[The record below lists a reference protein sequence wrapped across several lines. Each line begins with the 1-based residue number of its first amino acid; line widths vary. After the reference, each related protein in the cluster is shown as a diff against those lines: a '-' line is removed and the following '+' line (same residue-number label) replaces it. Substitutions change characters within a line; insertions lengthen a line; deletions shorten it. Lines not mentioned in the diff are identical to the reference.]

1 MKVVICYN
9 SLTEDDVINI
19 VDVRQQINSVSEALR
34 NLGHEKVEIPCS
46 LDLMAMK
53 MLLDFYKPDCIFNL
67 VDALYSHDQLLTV
80 PVALW
85 DALGIPY
92 TGASLECLMLSSNK
106 VLAKQFMLDNNFPT
120 PEWYELGEKILD
132 LETKAKWILK
142 NTWDH
147 GSRNLV
153 DSDVIYGDL
162 IDVDLA
168 LQKRIK
174 RTSRKSFAEG
184 YIEGREVSVG
194 VISSPTGIKILPPT
208 EVDYSQFLRSKPAI
222 LNYDSKWIRNSLE
235 YNITPIKAVTHDDPI
250 LEKVAV
256 LTACVCDLFKLDGWG
271 RIDYRIDETGQPW
284 ILEIN
289 GNACLSPDAG
299 FQAELQLAGLPFDTA
314 INWILGHAINRGRNA
329 KSQQN

>member
-1 MKVVICYN
+1 
-9 SLTEDDVINI
+9 
-19 VDVRQQINSVSEALR
+19 
-34 NLGHEKVEIPCS
+34 
-46 LDLMAMK
+46 
-53 MLLDFYKPDCIFNL
+53 
-67 VDALYSHDQLLTV
+67 
-80 PVALW
+80 
-85 DALGIPY
+85 
-92 TGASLECLMLSSNK
+92 
-106 VLAKQFMLDNNFPT
+106 
-120 PEWYELGEKILD
+120 
-132 LETKAKWILK
+132 
-142 NTWDH
+142 
-147 GSRNLV
+147 
-153 DSDVIYGDL
+153 
-162 IDVDLA
+162 
-168 LQKRIK
+168 
-174 RTSRKSFAEG
+174 
-184 YIEGREVSVG
+184 
-194 VISSPTGIKILPPT
+194 
-208 EVDYSQFLRSKPAI
+208 VDYSQFLRSKPAI